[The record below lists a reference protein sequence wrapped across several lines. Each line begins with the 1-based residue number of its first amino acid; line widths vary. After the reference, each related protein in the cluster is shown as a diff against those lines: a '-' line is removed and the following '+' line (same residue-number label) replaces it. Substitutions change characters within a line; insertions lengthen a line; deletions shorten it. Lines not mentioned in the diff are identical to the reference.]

1 MLSRRLRLQ
10 YTKYIGQ
17 MARDL
22 KKTPLVEVRW
32 CGLEKEPKK
41 NKFEPTKPATWEVEI
56 LLENDNK
63 EHMAWCEEV
72 ESLFDELH
80 QGKKKSANW
89 LPIKPDKE
97 EPRKRQVCRMKLKQW
112 IRDGVSSE
120 GPTVFNDKGLMWDSA
135 TAIGNGSKMIIGYD
149 VFAWEGP
156 TGAGLSLQPRAAQV
170 KEHMAFEGG
179 GSGVTASDFGFSSS
193 KEADAAVLEAKANT
207 ARALG
212 HYPEGAGP
220 EPAMEPTDDLP
231 F

>member
-1 MLSRRLRLQ
+1 
-10 YTKYIGQ
+10 

-41 NKFEPTKPATWEVEI
+41 NKFEPSKPATWEIEI

-63 EHMAWCEEV
+63 EHMGWCEEV
-72 ESLFDELH
+72 EGLFDELH

-120 GPTVFNDKGLMWDSA
+120 GPTVFDSKGLIWDSSK
-135 TAIGNGSKMIIGYD
+135 AIGNGSKLVIGYD

-156 TGAGLSLQPRAAQV
+156 SGAGLSLQPRAAQV
-170 KEHMAFEGG
+170 VEHMAYEGAATG
-179 GSGVTASDFGFSSS
+179 ITATDYGFASSP
-193 KEADAAVLEAKANT
+193 EADATVQAAYT
-207 ARALG
+207 AASA
-212 HYPEGAGP
+212 PQTAAP
-220 EPAMEPTDDLP
+220 EPAAEPTDDIP

>member
-1 MLSRRLRLQ
+1 MLPRQLRLHH
-10 YTKYIGQ
+10 TTYIGQ

-41 NKFEPTKPATWEVEI
+41 NRFEPSKPATWEVEI

-72 ESLFDELH
+72 EALFEELH
-80 QGKKKSANW
+80 PGKKKSANW

-120 GPTVFNDKGLMWDSA
+120 GPTVFDGTSEEKKGLQWDSA

-170 KEHMAFEGG
+170 IEHMAFEGAG
-179 GSGVTASDFGFSSS
+179 TGITASDFGFASS
-193 KEADAAVLEAKANT
+193 KEADAAVLAAYT
-207 ARALG
+207 AASA
-212 HYPEGAGP
+212 PQAAEP
-220 EPAMEPTDDLP
+220 EPAAEPTDDIP

>member
-1 MLSRRLRLQ
+1 
-10 YTKYIGQ
+10 

-41 NKFEPTKPATWEVEI
+41 NKFEPSKPATWEVEI

-72 ESLFDELH
+72 EALFDELH
-80 QGKKKSANW
+80 PGKKKSANW

-120 GPTVFNDKGLMWDSA
+120 GPTVFDGTSKEKQGLKWDSR

-156 TGAGLSLQPRAAQV
+156 SGAGLSLQPRAAQV
-170 KEHMAFEGG
+170 KEHMAFEGSP
-179 GSGVTASDFGFSSS
+179 SGKTASDWGFESSP
-193 KEADAAVLEAKANT
+193 EADAQVLAAT
-207 ARALG
+207 AAS
-212 HYPEGAGP
+212 AAP
-220 EPAMEPTDDLP
+220 EPAAEPTDDLP

>member
-1 MLSRRLRLQ
+1 
-10 YTKYIGQ
+10 
-17 MARDL
+17 MAREL
-22 KKTPLVEVRW
+22 KRTPLVEVRW

-41 NKFEPTKPATWEVEI
+41 NKFEPSKPATWEVEI

-72 ESLFDELH
+72 EALFDELH

-89 LPIKPDKE
+89 LPIKPDKD

-120 GPTVFNDKGLMWDSA
+120 GPTVFNDKGLIWDSN
-135 TAIGNGSKMIIGYD
+135 TAIGNGSKLVIGYD
-149 VFAWEGP
+149 VFAWKGP
-156 TGAGLSLQPRAAQV
+156 SGAGLSLQPRAAQV

-179 GSGVTASDFGFSSS
+179 GGGVTASDFGFTSS
-193 KEADAAVLEAKANT
+193 KEADAAVLAAAATGEATETKY
-207 ARALG
+207 LDG
-212 HYPEGAGP
+212 QDS
-220 EPAMEPTDDLP
+220 DDLP

>member
-1 MLSRRLRLQ
+1 MLSRQLRLHC
-10 YTKYIGQ
+10 TKYIGQ

-41 NKFEPTKPATWEVEI
+41 NRFEPTKPATWEVEI

-72 ESLFDELH
+72 EALFDELH
-80 QGKKKSANW
+80 QNKKKSANW

-97 EPRKRQVCRMKLKQW
+97 QPRKRQACRMKLKQW
-112 IRDGVSSE
+112 VRNGVASE
-120 GPTVFNDKGLMWDSA
+120 GPTVFDDKGLMWDSRK
-135 TAIGNGSKMIIGYD
+135 AIGNGSKMIIGYD
-149 VFAWEGP
+149 VWAWEGP

-170 KEHMAFEGG
+170 VEHMAFEGG
-179 GSGVTASDFGFSSS
+179 GGGTTASDFGFASTP
-193 KEADAAVLEAKANT
+193 EADAAVLAAAT
-207 ARALG
+207 SADPVVA
-212 HYPEGAGP
+212 A
-220 EPAMEPTDDLP
+220 EPTDDIP

>member
-1 MLSRRLRLQ
+1 M
-10 YTKYIGQ
+10 
-17 MARDL
+17 
-22 KKTPLVEVRW
+22 EVRW

-41 NKFEPTKPATWEVEI
+41 NKFEPSKPATWEVEI

-72 ESLFDELH
+72 EGLFDELH
-80 QGKKKSANW
+80 PNEKKSANW

-135 TAIGNGSKMIIGYD
+135 TAIGNGSKMVIGYD
-149 VFAWEGP
+149 VYAWKGP
-156 TGAGLSLQPRAAQV
+156 SGAGLSLQPRAAQV
-170 KEHMAFEGG
+170 VDFIAYEGG
-179 GSGVTASDFGFSSS
+179 NDGTTASDFGFASS
-193 KEADAAVLEAKANT
+193 KEADAQVLAAKTT
-207 ARALG
+207 AA
-212 HYPEGAGP
+212 AP
-220 EPAMEPTDDLP
+220 EPAAEPTDDIP